1 MKLEEMNL
9 EQVTQRLAELD
20 EEVRNA
26 NDVEFVNKATEEKK
40 DLLSRKS
47 ELEDLEARKQAAL
60 DISAQKA
67 DPVVIERKDDK
78 MEKNIRNRQR

>member
-26 NDVEFVNKATEEKK
+26 NDVDCEQGYR
-40 DLLSRKS
+40 RK
-47 ELEDLEARKQAAL
+47 ER
-60 DISAQKA
+60 
-67 DPVVIERKDDK
+67 PVST
-78 MEKNIRNRQR
+78 QG